1 MKKYIVVLLF
11 SAGLLLAMVLS
22 SYRSSG
28 QHYPSI
34 YQRSSDSFSRGLN
47 ELYQFAASADLSDK
61 TILNAAINKYRRQL
75 KACDFWFRYQDPIA
89 YKKLNGPL
97 PVEWETEVFE
107 KYEPPYKREG
117 AGLSLAFLYIQNKA
131 VRRDSLLKLIDA
143 SRVAMPL
150 FSTDSML
157 KTLEDHSQFFLC
169 NRLFLLNLATIY
181 TTGFECPDKSR
192 IILELAEM
200 MQDVNN
206 IYTNYNLD
214 FTHSP
219 LTNEYLALYSNTIH
233 FIQNQPVNFEQ
244 FDHFTFIR
252 DFVNPLYR
260 INQQLMQQYNVH
272 SKSSLDYSLN
282 DKANSIFDKRLFEAQ
297 NSKGVFRKITDAS
310 MLSEIDS
317 IGKLLFYE
325 PLLSGN
331 TQRSCAS
338 CHKPDQYFTDTSVAT
353 ASQFNHNG
361 NLARNTPS
369 LINAVYNHLLHQD
382 GKFLTLQDQAK
393 GVMTNELEMGSPEAA
408 ILKNVLSV
416 PAYKKALVKLAAFS
430 SEKELSLQHVIS
442 ALTYYYGKFSDDNA
456 PFDDAMNGKATLQ
469 GDQKSGFNIFMS
481 KAQCGTC
488 HFAPLFSGI
497 KPPYTNNEFE
507 VIGVPADTLFKKL
520 STDKGRYNIHPSFE
534 TNNAFRTP
542 TLRNTVFT
550 KPYMHNGI
558 FNSLEAVIDFYD
570 AGGGRGKGLPV
581 NNQTLAGDSLHLT
594 SLEKKQ
600 LLAFINSLTEKT
612 RPESIP
618 QQLPP
623 SKNEA
628 LNRRKPGGE
637 Y

>member
-1 MKKYIVVLLF
+1 MKKYVVVLLF
-11 SAGLLLAMVLS
+11 CAGFLLAMSLS
-22 SYRSSG
+22 SYRSTG
-28 QHYPSI
+28 QHYAFI
-34 YQRSSDSFSRGLN
+34 YKRSTDSLINGLN
-47 ELYQFAASADLSDK
+47 ELYQFSDSADLSNK
-61 TILNAAINKYRRQL
+61 AILIAAINKCRTQL
-75 KACDFWFRYQDPIA
+75 KACDFWFRYQNPIA

-97 PVEWETEVFE
+97 QVEWETEVFE

-117 AGLSLAFLYIQNKA
+117 GGLSLAFLYIQNKA

-143 SRVAMPL
+143 SRIAMPL
-150 FSTDSML
+150 FSTDSMV
-157 KTLEDHSQFFLC
+157 KTLEDPSQLFLC

-192 IILELAEM
+192 IIRELAEM
-200 MQDVNN
+200 MLEVKN
-206 IYTNYNLD
+206 IYANYNLD
-214 FTHSP
+214 FTRSP
-219 LTNEYLALYSNTIH
+219 ITNEYLALYNNA
-233 FIQNQPVNFEQ
+233 IQFVQKQPVNFEQ

-252 DFVNPLYR
+252 DFVNQLYR
-260 INQQLMQQYNVH
+260 INQQMMQQYNIH

-282 DKANSIFDKRLFEAQ
+282 DKTNSIFDKRLFTAQ
-297 NSKGVFRKITDAS
+297 NSKGVFRKITDTS
-310 MLSEIDS
+310 LLSEIDS
-317 IGKLLFYE
+317 IGKLLFYD

-338 CHKPDQYFTDTSVAT
+338 CHKPDQYFTDTLVAT
-353 ASQFNHNG
+353 ASQFNHSG

-369 LINAVYNHLLHQD
+369 LINAVYNHLLQQD

-393 GVMTNELEMGSPEAA
+393 GVMTNELEMGSRESS

-442 ALTYYYGKFSDDNA
+442 AVTYYYGKFSDYDA
-456 PFDDAMNGKATLQ
+456 PFDDAMNGKITLQ
-469 GDQKSGFNIFMS
+469 ADQTSGFNIFMS

-507 VIGVPADTLFKKL
+507 VIGVPADTSFKNL
-520 STDKGRYNIHPSFE
+520 SPDNGRYDIHPSSE

-570 AGGGRGKGLPV
+570 AGGGIGKGLTIS
-581 NNQTLAGDSLHLT
+581 NQTLVGDSLHLT
-594 SLEKKQ
+594 LLEKKQ

-612 RPESIP
+612 TPELIP